1 MPPTQPPRVRY
12 LLYLLY
18 AVAALALVRMAFVVP
33 GQLQELWL
41 LRNGVVAYEGEPIP
55 LAGDARLEG
64 QLVES
69 WTGRRLADVGVE
81 VVRFPA
87 GEAPPAAG
95 EVWAP
100 SAASRIRSGPDGDF
114 GLDVAPGFYRL
125 RVEDPAYY
133 SSDGYQAVVGDGGQ
147 TPAPLV
153 IAAHAVCS
161 LEVELLDADGGPVPG
176 AEVFIKN
183 GDPGRA
189 FFTPQRNGMA
199 TTDSH
204 GVAHWRRRCGEAS
217 LRRVELPDHTVHYV
231 EQPIELVGETPR
243 LTLAVAQVRAAPP
256 RPRDPVLERR
266 PEGDPGKMLAYTAS
280 PSEGA
285 PDMPGVTRLSARIVD
300 EAGAP
305 LRAQVLVDAMAP
317 PAGFRYD
324 YLRFLPI
331 WPVTGPDG
339 SLALEIPTGRLRLLV
354 LPAGGAPLVGEPF
367 DAVAGEALDLGDLTV
382 PSSPGRTLRGRVE
395 GPAGPVAGAEVYP
408 VAVGELGRLFFSA
421 MNTGPFPRTV
431 SGPDG
436 EFELGGLPA
445 DTVVVMAYHRD
456 VGAGVPFTLAAGVD
470 DGIDA
475 VLSLRPGTSDVKS
488 GWLQGAYFSLS
499 RDGLLLGRL
508 VEGSAAH
515 RAGLR
520 VGDRPL
526 EIDGIDARWFDPQRA
541 FTVLD
546 GGAGARA
553 TTILV
558 SRKGEPEPVEIAWAA
573 AFELPLPDG
582 SERR

>member
-1 MPPTQPPRVRY
+1 MPPTQPPRVRF

-33 GQLQELWL
+33 GQLRELWL
-41 LRNGVVAYEGEPIP
+41 LRSGVVAYEGEPIP
-55 LAGDARLEG
+55 LAGGSRLEG
-64 QLVES
+64 RLVEA
-69 WTGRRLADVGVE
+69 WTGRRLADVGLE
-81 VVRFPA
+81 IVRFPA
-87 GEAPPAAG
+87 GEPPTTAG
-95 EVWAP
+95 DVWAP
-100 SAASRIRSGPDGDF
+100 SRASKARSGPDGGF
-114 GLDVAPGFYRL
+114 GFDVAPGFYRL

-133 SSDGYQAVVGDGGQ
+133 SSDGYQAVVGEAGQ

-153 IAAHAVCS
+153 IAAHRICA
-161 LEVELLDADGGPVPG
+161 LEVELLDDDGAPVPG
-176 AEVFIKN
+176 AEGFIKN

-199 TTDSH
+199 STDDH
-204 GVAHWRRRCGEAS
+204 GVAHWHRRCGEAS

-231 EQPIELVGETPR
+231 ERPIELVDDTPR
-243 LTLAVAQVRAAPP
+243 LTLAVADVRATPP
-256 RPRDPVLERR
+256 RPREPVLERR
-266 PEGDPGKMLAYTAS
+266 PKGDPGEMLAHAES
-280 PSEGA
+280 PAEGA
-285 PDMPGVTRLSARIVD
+285 PEIPGVTRLSARIVD

-339 SLALEIPTGRLRLLV
+339 ALALEIPTGRLRLFV
-354 LPAGGAPLVGEPF
+354 LAAGRAPLVGEPF
-367 DAVAGEALDLGDLTV
+367 DAIAGESIDLGELTV
-382 PSSPGRTLRGRVE
+382 PSSPCRTLRGRVE
-395 GPAGPVAGAEVYP
+395 GPTGPVAGAEIYP
-408 VAVGELGRLFFSA
+408 VAVGDLGRLFFSA

-436 EFELGGLPA
+436 EFELGGLPT

-456 VGAGVPFTLAAGVD
+456 VGAGVPFTLAAGAD
-470 DGIDA
+470 DGFDA
-475 VLSLRPGTSDVKS
+475 VLALRPGTSDLKS
-488 GWLQGAYFSLS
+488 GWLQGAYFALS
-499 RDGLLLGRL
+499 REGLVLSRL
-508 VEGSAAH
+508 VEGSAAQ

-526 EIDGIDARWFDPQRA
+526 EIDGVDARWFEPQRVFA
-541 FTVLD
+541 VLD
-546 GGAGARA
+546 GAPGDRA

-573 AFELPLPDG
+573 AFEPAAAD
-582 SERR
+582 

>member
-1 MPPTQPPRVRY
+1 MPPTQTPRVRF

-18 AVAALALVRMAFVVP
+18 AVAALALVRAAFVVP
-33 GQLQELWL
+33 AQLRELWL
-41 LRNGVVAYEGEPIP
+41 LRSGVVAYEGEPIS

-64 QLVES
+64 RLVEA
-69 WTGRRLADVGVE
+69 WTGRGLADVGLE
-81 VVRFPA
+81 IVRFPA
-87 GEAPPAAG
+87 GEPRPPG
-95 EVWAP
+95 GDVWAQ
-100 SAASRIRSGPDGDF
+100 SRANRVRSGPDGGF
-114 GLDVAPGFYRL
+114 GFDVAPGFYRL

-133 SSDGYQAVVGDGGQ
+133 SSDGYRAVVGEAGQ

-153 IAAHAVCS
+153 VAAHAVCS
-161 LEVELLDADGGPVPG
+161 LEVELLDDDGAPVPG

-199 TTDSH
+199 STDDR

-231 EQPIELVGETPR
+231 ERPIELVEETPR
-243 LTLAVAQVRAAPP
+243 LTLAVAEVRAAPP

-266 PEGDPGKMLAYTAS
+266 PKGDPGEMLAHAAG
-280 PSEGA
+280 PAEGA
-285 PDMPGVTRLSARIVD
+285 PETAGVAQLSARIVD
-300 EAGAP
+300 ETGAP

-324 YLRFLPI
+324 YLRFLPV
-331 WPVTGPDG
+331 WPVTGPEG
-339 SLALEIPTGRLRLLV
+339 ALALEVPTGRLRLFV

-367 DAVAGEALDLGDLTV
+367 DARAGEAVDLGELTV
-382 PSSPGRTLRGRVE
+382 PSSHGRTLRGRVV

-431 SGPDG
+431 SNPDG
-436 EFELGGLPA
+436 EFELGGLPT

-456 VGAGVPFTLAAGVD
+456 VGAGVPFTLAAGPD
-470 DGIDA
+470 DGLDA
-475 VLSLRPGTSDVKS
+475 VLTLRPGTSDLKS
-488 GWLQGAYFSLS
+488 GWLQGAYFALS
-499 RDGLLLGRL
+499 REGLVLSRL

-526 EIDGIDARWFDPQRA
+526 EIDGIDARWFEPQRVFA
-541 FTVLD
+541 VLD
-546 GGAGARA
+546 GGAGSRA
-553 TTILV
+553 VTIV
-558 SRKGEPEPVEIAWAA
+558 VERKGEPEPIEIAWAA
-573 AFELPLPDG
+573 AFEPAAD
-582 SERR
+582 